1 MSARRI
7 IIGLIVCFSVAVLAG
22 QTRSQVSRTRLRVR
36 PPDTGR
42 LRYMSP
48 EERKRAFEEQAAQRK
63 RQQEERIAK
72 RMEEFKQRTKERHD
86 GKDERRNQFLKQ
98 RLEVTEEQWKVIE
111 PKINRIYFFRNQSS
125 ISMGFGGVGVG
136 YSGGSGGSGG
146 AVMRGGMGGYG
157 GGGSGG
163 RSGGGGRG
171 GYVMR
176 GSSGSGSSGG
186 YRAGGGS
193 MGGYGSGMM
202 GGYGGGSGGSGGYV
216 MGGGSGSGSGGSVQS
231 WAGPAWRLVDRP
243 LTEGEKAC
251 EELSELL
258 EDKNSDPEK
267 IKEKM
272 IALRQAREKAGEQ
285 LAKVRQEL
293 REILNSRQ
301 EANLVL
307 LEVLD

>member
-1 MSARRI
+1 MLTRRI

-22 QTRSQVSRTRLRVR
+22 QTRSQVIRSRQRVR
-36 PPDTGR
+36 QPNAER

-86 GKDERRNQFLKQ
+86 GKDESRNQFLKQ

-111 PKINRIYFFRNQSS
+111 PKINRIYFFKNQSS

-136 YSGGSGGSGG
+136 YSGGSSG
-146 AVMRGGMGGYG
+146 AVTRGDMGGF

-163 RSGGGGRG
+163 SSGGGGRG

-186 YRAGGGS
+186 Y
-193 MGGYGSGMM
+193 
-202 GGYGGGSGGSGGYV
+202 V
-216 MGGGSGSGSGGSVQS
+216 MGGGSGSGSGGSAQYWS
-231 WAGPAWRLVDRP
+231 GPAWRLVDRP

-272 IALRQAREKAGEQ
+272 IALRQAREKAREQ

-293 REILNSRQ
+293 REMLNSRQ